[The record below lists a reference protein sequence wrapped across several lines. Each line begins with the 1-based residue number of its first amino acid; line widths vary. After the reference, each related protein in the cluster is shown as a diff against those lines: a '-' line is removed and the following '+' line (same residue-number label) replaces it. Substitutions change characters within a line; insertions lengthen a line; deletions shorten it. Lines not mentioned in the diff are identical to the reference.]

1 MVDPTPIYTIDY
13 LDELIGINAYDGMY
27 YRYAYVI
34 EYAGAESTALYVQLR
49 SRSYETLADFEPG
62 DTVNVDLIPE
72 AYRTMDEVDNIHFSA
87 EFY

>member
-1 MVDPTPIYTIDY
+1 MVDTTPIYTIDY

-34 EYAGAESTALYVQLR
+34 EYAGTDSTALYVQLR
-49 SRSYETLADFEPG
+49 SHSYETLASFEPG

-72 AYRTMDEVDNIHFSA
+72 YYRTMDEMENIHFTA
-87 EFY
+87 DLY